1 MNTIDDIISSLQEA
15 KNQLTYLDL
24 EGNVAEEVT
33 DLIDEAIEKL
43 DNSSSAA
50 SDDEDDED

>member
-50 SDDEDDED
+50 PDDEDEED